1 MGFIEG
7 LHFPLT
13 KMLAA
18 APVAP
23 TANPENEETT
33 ATFVGLS
40 KKSPVVVSKISPFD
54 VTDDVVGGA
63 VGDAHDD
70 DDVQMELLTKVIS
83 DVISPNES
91 SFSSGGT
98 LSSTHVTIM
107 SYTKLKFILS
117 IEV

>member
-1 MGFIEG
+1 MA
-7 LHFPLT
+7 

-23 TANPENEETT
+23 TANPENEETR

-40 KKSPVVVSKISPFD
+40 KKSPVVVSEIVSPFDD

-63 VGDAHDD
+63 VVDADDD
-70 DDVQMELLTKVIS
+70 DDVQMELLTKVTS

-107 SYTKLKFILS
+107 SYTKLKLILS
-117 IEV
+117 IFV